1 MKMKSGPGKQGEIVI
16 RTLRGGPLAYQTTL
30 FLVFLVVFIL
40 AVFLVPN
47 FFTPENLLNVL
58 RQAAPTMIVAA
69 AMTLVITL
77 AGIDLSVGSGLAVV
91 AVLSAMALSAGW
103 PVWLV
108 LSAMLLLGVLIGSIN
123 GYFISYQGIPAFIVT
138 LAALSILRGLA
149 LLLTQGYS
157 IPIDP
162 ESPFLALGRGWVLGV
177 PVPVVIAAVTVLAI
191 HGLLEWTR
199 FGVYIKGI
207 GSNME
212 AVRRSGVNVRRIILL
227 VYVLSGLAVA
237 VSGVVTAAR
246 LASGSSYTGVGF
258 ELQAIAAVIIGGT
271 SLFGGR
277 GSVVG
282 TILGT
287 LFLAM
292 IGNVLILRGISPFYE
307 QIIGGTV
314 ILLAIWLNRR
324 LSGSGSGRGRE

>member
-1 MKMKSGPGKQGEIVI
+1 MNVRRGKQEVI
-16 RTLRGGPLAYQTTL
+16 AMGTLRNQPLAYQTTL
-30 FLVFLVVFIL
+30 LLVFLL
-40 AVFLVPN
+40 VFLLATLFVPN
-47 FFTPENLLNVL
+47 FFTLENLLNVL

-69 AMTLVITL
+69 AMTLVITM

-91 AVLSAMALSAGW
+91 AVLSAMALAAGW
-103 PVWLV
+103 PTWMVV
-108 LSAMLLLGVLIGSIN
+108 PAMVFLGVLIGAIN

-138 LAALSILRGLA
+138 LASLSVLRGLA

-177 PVPVVIAAVTVLAI
+177 PVPVLIAAVTVLAI

-199 FGVYIKGI
+199 FGIYVKGI

-227 VYVLSGLAVA
+227 VYILSGLAVA
-237 VSGVVTAAR
+237 ISGVITAAR

-271 SLFGGR
+271 SLFGGK

-287 LFLAM
+287 LFIAT
-292 IGNVLILRGISPFYE
+292 IGNVLILKGISPFYE

-324 LSGSGSGRGRE
+324 LSGVGSSRGRD

>member
-1 MKMKSGPGKQGEIVI
+1 MNVRRGKQEVI
-16 RTLRGGPLAYQTTL
+16 AMGTLRNQPLAYQTTL
-30 FLVFLVVFIL
+30 LLVFLL
-40 AVFLVPN
+40 VFLLATLFVPN
-47 FFTPENLLNVL
+47 FFTLENLLNVL

-69 AMTLVITL
+69 AMTLVITM

-91 AVLSAMALSAGW
+91 AVLSAMALAAGW
-103 PVWLV
+103 PTWMVV
-108 LSAMLLLGVLIGSIN
+108 PAMVFLGVLIGAIN

-138 LAALSILRGLA
+138 LASLSVLRGLA

-177 PVPVVIAAVTVLAI
+177 PVPVLIAAVTVLAI

-199 FGVYIKGI
+199 FGICVKGI

-227 VYVLSGLAVA
+227 VYILSGLAVA
-237 VSGVVTAAR
+237 ISGVITAAR

-271 SLFGGR
+271 SLFGGK

-287 LFLAM
+287 LFIAT
-292 IGNVLILRGISPFYE
+292 IGNVLILKGISPFYE

-324 LSGSGSGRGRE
+324 LSGVGSSRGRD